1 MFDFVKLDRN
11 VDLQI
16 DSQCLQVEDKS
27 IIDMIYNSI
36 MCCPI
41 ETRRDI
47 FCNIILS
54 GGNTML
60 DSFPDRLK
68 YKFDQHILPNHGKRM
83 KTKIVAAPERLFS
96 AWIGGSILASLSTF
110 QNMWITKE
118 DFVENGERINDKLIV

>member
-1 MFDFVKLDRN
+1 
-11 VDLQI
+11 
-16 DSQCLQVEDKS
+16 
-27 IIDMIYNSI
+27 